1 MTIQSQK
8 RLDNVLGE
16 DCRVKVLIAAAGVT
30 FLHVLRVRIILF
42 DLFYF
47 ILFCLLLL
55 IILFR
60 FIEDKHREYI
70 AVPLVDFASMLIAL
84 CAPHHYLLYAC
95 EQHAQARYQ

>member
-16 DCRVKVLIAAAGVT
+16 DCRVKV
-30 FLHVLRVRIILF
+30 RIILF

-47 ILFCLLLL
+47 ILFYLLLL